1 MKKRIRTLFQSR
13 HVMITVML
21 IIGFCIFI
29 FWGIQ
34 KTFGENKIIDLN
46 GNNAYWKASL
56 NINLGTS
63 MPYIQTKLDFLNS
76 ETLCLS
82 LYRIDW
88 APPMIILYLKV

>member
-56 NINLGTS
+56 NISLG
-63 MPYIQTKLDFLNS
+63 YNS
-76 ETLCLS
+76 EL
-82 LYRIDW
+82 
-88 APPMIILYLKV
+88 IIQPRRHDIFIPS